1 LHILGSRKKCAGQ
14 LPLAADGFPDENPER
29 PHVSL
34 SVKPAKKRRF
44 PMLNYELNRAESI
57 LIVKPIGPL
66 ESTDF
71 EKLVQ
76 EVDPYIKEKG
86 KLNGLMIYAKSF
98 PGWDSF
104 AAFLS
109 HMKFVKNHHQ
119 KIKKIAAVTGSGFLS
134 IMPQVANH
142 FVRAE
147 IRHFDYDDKDAALN
161 WLRADN

>member
-1 LHILGSRKKCAGQ
+1 
-14 LPLAADGFPDENPER
+14 
-29 PHVSL
+29 
-34 SVKPAKKRRF
+34 
-44 PMLNYELNRAESI
+44 MLKYELNRTESI
-57 LIVKPIGPL
+57 LIIMPSGPL
-66 ESTDF
+66 ESADF

-109 HMKFVKNHHQ
+109 HIKFVKNHHQ
-119 KIKKIAAVTGSGFLS
+119 KIKKISAVTDGTFLS

-142 FVRAE
+142 FIQAE
-147 IRHFDYDDKDAALN
+147 ARHFEYADKDAALN
-161 WLRADN
+161 WLKIDK

>member
-1 LHILGSRKKCAGQ
+1 
-14 LPLAADGFPDENPER
+14 
-29 PHVSL
+29 
-34 SVKPAKKRRF
+34 
-44 PMLNYELNRAESI
+44 MLNYELNRADSI
-57 LIVKPIGPL
+57 LIIMPIGPL

-98 PGWDSF
+98 PGWDNF

-119 KIKKIAAVTGSGFLS
+119 KIKKIAAVTGSSFLS

-142 FVRAE
+142 FIQAE
-147 IRHFDYDDKDAALN
+147 VRHFDYDDKDAALN
-161 WLRADN
+161 WLKAEK